1 MLWCLNFFSCIY
13 YQQIEKTVSHE
24 PSFLVK
30 FAFYAS
36 EVYFV
41 SEVSTLSKLD

>member
-1 MLWCLNFFSCIY
+1 MLWCLNFFQLHLISTNR
-13 YQQIEKTVSHE
+13 KDGSHE

-41 SEVSTLSKLD
+41 SEVSTLSK